1 MLGPQN
7 CCLIKPTV
15 FVSFL
20 PLLKPP
26 LHFPASRGL
35 SLRGKNVRKER
46 EVSPLSLIF
55 ASSWET
61 SASREPLHMRY
72 LIFDINGWTLPKNP
86 TTVQRQP
93 LQLVYKIE
101 SLLIETILCSL
112 LLKMICLSLPLTASF
127 TGWLQKM
134 IEGPK
139 REGLSQGW
147 SRLLHWQTPFVT
159 ATLTVRSLITV
170 ALRSLYHSPTRSLKQ
185 DSDTSGLETTW
196 VSSSSYIGLGE

>member
-1 MLGPQN
+1 MLRPQN

-46 EVSPLSLIF
+46 EISLLSLIF

-72 LIFDINGWTLPKNP
+72 QYIWMAEPCLKSHHCTAPATAVGLQNRVLANWNYTLFTSVEND
-86 TTVQRQP
+86 
-93 LQLVYKIE
+93 
-101 SLLIETILCSL
+101 
-112 LLKMICLSLPLTASF
+112 MSLPLSASF

-134 IEGPK
+134 IEGRKGRGSVKPGVASFTGK
-139 REGLSQGW
+139 
-147 SRLLHWQTPFVT
+147 LL
-159 ATLTVRSLITV
+159 L
-170 ALRSLYHSPTRSLKQ
+170 
-185 DSDTSGLETTW
+185 
-196 VSSSSYIGLGE
+196 

>member
-1 MLGPQN
+1 MLRPQN

-20 PLLKPP
+20 QLLKPP

-46 EVSPLSLIF
+46 EVSLLSLIF

-72 LIFDINGWTLPKNP
+72 LIFDMNGWTLPKNP

-112 LLKMICLSLPLTASF
+112 LLKIKICLLLPLTASF

-134 IEGPK
+134 IEGRK
-139 REGLSQGW
+139 GRRSVKI
-147 SRLLHWQTPFVT
+147 RLLHWQTPFVT
-159 ATLTVRSLITV
+159 VTLTVRSLITV
-170 ALRSLYHSPTRSLKQ
+170 APRSLYHSPTRSLKQ

-196 VSSSSYIGLGE
+196 VSSSSCIGLGE